1 MGSSFELSRD
11 EMMILCEVKMYL
23 MREKG
28 GCILVYYE
36 KCNKKNDGFKYY
48 CYFCCHVNYSDN
60 DVCMYGTVNRGKSN
74 INSVIDLRF
83 K

>member
-1 MGSSFELSRD
+1 MIVCKVKIRLLRKKDSSIPIYD
-11 EMMILCEVKMYL
+11 
-23 MREKG
+23 
-28 GCILVYYE
+28 E